1 MQFKIGD
8 KVRFLD
14 QAGEGKVI
22 GVIDDNTLTVEDE
35 SGFDYPYA
43 VSQLVAV
50 QSRSQEHQAY
60 NSKPIQKEE
69 AEEIKTYKAFT
80 DNSINHLDIHAH
92 RLISNPEAYSLEY
105 ILDVQLNAVKA
116 ALRKSIQK
124 KERSLVVIH
133 GEGKGSLKSKV
144 RKVAAEYTEVKEIND
159 ASYEKFG
166 KGATE
171 VFFR

>member
-22 GVIDDNTLTVEDE
+22 GIVDAQTITVEDE
-35 SGFDYPYA
+35 TGFDYPYA
-43 VSQLVAV
+43 ISQLVAV
-50 QSRSQEHQAY
+50 QDRSLEHQAY

-69 AEEIKTYKAFT
+69 KEEAKVYKAFT
-80 DNSINHLDIHAH
+80 DDSINHIDIHAQ
-92 RLISNPEAYSLEY
+92 RLISNPEAYSIEY

-124 KERSLVVIH
+124 KERSLVIIH
-133 GEGKGSLKSKV
+133 GEGKGALKSKV
-144 RKVAAEYTEVKEIND
+144 RKAVSLYTEVKEVQD
-159 ASYEKFG
+159 GSYEKFG